1 MSSESQ
7 QKCKAKWMAAETP
20 PAAYNDI
27 DFFLS
32 PLISTD
38 ADTFSGPKDRDN
50 LAKKNFFLTHCI
62 WREFS
67 LSVHGKAYTKALS
80 EPNHEETKKHS
91 FLFLLPLIVSGWWGW
106 GISGLA

>member
-7 QKCKAKWMAAETP
+7 QKCKAKWMVAETL
-20 PAAYNDI
+20 PAAYSDI

-50 LAKKNFFLTHCI
+50 LAKKKFFFDT
-62 WREFS
+62 
-67 LSVHGKAYTKALS
+67 
-80 EPNHEETKKHS
+80 
-91 FLFLLPLIVSGWWGW
+91 LFL
-106 GISGLA
+106 A